1 MKTVYVV
8 RHSKAE
14 QNFIGSDFE
23 RKLTEKGIANSN
35 LIAIRFFE
43 KIKTVD
49 AFISSPAA
57 RAKATAEI
65 FGDFF
70 DKNKTDIIYKQEL
83 YLAPKHVYYD
93 VLTQL
98 DDTINKV
105 ILFAH
110 NPGITD
116 FINSLGIVQLDNMP
130 TTGIFGCTVQTNKW
144 KDFTSCAK
152 SFLLFDYPK
161 LEQ

>member
-35 LIAIRFFE
+35 LIAVRFFE
-43 KIKTVD
+43 KVKSIDV
-49 AFISSPAA
+49 FISSPAV
-57 RAKATAEI
+57 RAKTTAEI

-70 DKNKTDIIYKQEL
+70 DKNKTDIIYKPEL
-83 YLAPKHVYYD
+83 YLAPEFVYYNI
-93 VLTQL
+93 LTTL
-98 DDTINKV
+98 EDTIKTV
-105 ILFAH
+105 VLFAH

-116 FINSLGIVQLDNMP
+116 FVNSLGIVQLENMP
-130 TTGIFGCTVQTNKW
+130 TTGIFGCTIDGNDW
-144 KDFTSCAK
+144 KDFALAK
-152 SFLLFDYPK
+152 KTFVLFDYPK
-161 LEQ
+161 LS